1 MRNCEQYAV
10 VFRFD
15 ASVSLEDKERMLNE
29 ALAQF
34 QYTVAEYLP
43 TVEVFIDDKYSY
55 DVDGCEVELI
65 IEDDQN

>member
-1 MRNCEQYAV
+1 
-10 VFRFD
+10 
-15 ASVSLEDKERMLNE
+15 MLNE